1 MMRIIS
7 GEFKGRKLKSVS
19 GSGTR
24 PTSDKIRES
33 IFNIIGPYFDGGM
46 SLDLYG
52 GSGALTI
59 EGLSRGVDKAIIV
72 DVDSKAVEAIN
83 YNLQSLDLS
92 NRVEVFRN
100 DSYRALKALRKRD
113 AQFTYVFLDP
123 PYKKQKIKKEI
134 EFLMEYGLLESAA
147 MIVCEHDAVLK
158 LPEEIGTCYR
168 LKHEQYNSTTAVTIY
183 RNEIEGER

>member
-1 MMRIIS
+1 MRIIS
-7 GEFKGRKLKSVS
+7 GEFKGRKLKSVP

-59 EGLSRGVDKAIIV
+59 EGLSRGIDRAILV
-72 DVDSKAVEAIN
+72 DVDPKAVETIKD
-83 YNLQSLDLS
+83 NLQSFDMSS

-100 DSYRALKALRKRD
+100 DSYRALKALRKRGI
-113 AQFTYVFLDP
+113 QFRYVFLDP
-123 PYKKQKIKKEI
+123 PYKKQKIKKEV
-134 EFLMEYGLLESAA
+134 EFLMENGLLEPAA

-158 LPEEIGTCYR
+158 LPDEIGTCYR

-183 RNEIEGER
+183 SNEIEGEG